1 VEFEPVFMNA
11 WWQWLILLGVIGW
24 AISVY
29 NRLVALREQAE
40 AAWSDI
46 DVQLKRRHDLVPN
59 LVETVKGYASH
70 EQATFDAVIEARS
83 RAMSADGPAA
93 AGAAESLLGGA
104 LGKLFALAEAYPDLK
119 ASDGFRD
126 LQQSLASLEGAIQ
139 NARRFYNAV
148 VRDFNTKVQ
157 TVPSALIARS
167 FGFKQKEFFEIEEGE
182 RSVPKVDF
190 DG

>member
-1 VEFEPVFMNA
+1 MNT
-11 WWQWLILLGVIGW
+11 WWQWLILFGVIGW

-29 NRLVALREQAE
+29 NKLVALREQAE
-40 AAWSDI
+40 AAWADI
-46 DVQLKRRHDLVPN
+46 DVQLKRRHDLIPN

-70 EQATFDAVIEARS
+70 EQETFDAVIEARS
-83 RAMSADGPAA
+83 RAMSAEGPAE

-104 LGKLFALAEAYPDLK
+104 LGRLFALAEAYPDLK

-139 NARRFYNAV
+139 NARRYYNAV

-167 FGFKQKEFFEIEEGE
+167 FGFRQREFFEIEESE
-182 RSVPKVDF
+182 RAVPEVDF
-190 DG
+190 DS

>member
-1 VEFEPVFMNA
+1 MTWVVLGLLALLVFF
-11 WWQWLILLGVIGW
+11 V
-24 AISVY
+24 VVTY
-29 NRLVALREQAE
+29 NRLVRLRVQTEN
-40 AAWSDI
+40 AWADI
-46 DVQLKRRHDLVPN
+46 DVQLKRRHDLIPN

-70 EQATFDAVIEARS
+70 EQETFDAVIEARS
-83 RAMSADGPAA
+83 RAMSAEGPAE

-104 LGKLFALAEAYPDLK
+104 LGRLFALAEAYPDLK

-139 NARRFYNAV
+139 NARRYYNAV

-167 FGFKQKEFFEIEEGE
+167 FGFRQREFFEIEESE
-182 RSVPKVDF
+182 RAVPEVDF
-190 DG
+190 DS

>member
-1 VEFEPVFMNA
+1 MDNI
-11 WWQWLILLGVIGW
+11 WLILILFVVVGW
-24 AISVY
+24 AIAVY

-46 DVQLKRRHDLVPN
+46 DVQLKRRHDLIPN

-70 EQATFDAVIEARS
+70 EQETFDAVIRARS
-83 RAMSADGPAA
+83 MAMRADGPAA

-148 VRDFNTKVQ
+148 VRDLNTKVQ
-157 TVPSALIARS
+157 TIPSALIARS
-167 FGFKQKEFFEIEEGE
+167 FGFVQKEFFEIEDGE
-182 RSVPKVDF
+182 RAVPDVDF
-190 DG
+190 GG

>member
-1 VEFEPVFMNA
+1 MNT
-11 WWQWLILLGVIGW
+11 WWQWLILFAVIGW

-46 DVQLKRRHDLVPN
+46 DVQLKRRHDLIPN

-70 EQATFDAVIEARS
+70 EQETFDAVIQARAK
-83 RAMSADGPAA
+83 AMNADGPAES
-93 AGAAESLLGGA
+93 GVAESLLGGA
-104 LGKLFALAEAYPDLK
+104 LGRLFALAEAYPDLK
-119 ASDGFRD
+119 ASSGFRD
-126 LQQSLASLEGAIQ
+126 LQQSLSDLEGAIQ

-157 TVPSALIARS
+157 TVPAALIARS
-167 FGFKQKEFFEIEEGE
+167 FGFKQKDFFEMDESE
-182 RSVPKVDF
+182 RAVPNVDF
-190 DG
+190 GG

>member
-1 VEFEPVFMNA
+1 MDNI
-11 WWQWLILLGVIGW
+11 WLILILFAVVGW
-24 AISVY
+24 AIAVY

-40 AAWSDI
+40 AAWADI
-46 DVQLKRRHDLVPN
+46 DVQLKRRHDLIPN

-70 EQATFDAVIEARS
+70 EQETFDAVIEARS

-119 ASDGFRD
+119 ASAGFRD
-126 LQQSLASLEGAIQ
+126 LQQSLSALEGAIQ

-157 TVPSALIARS
+157 TVPAALVARS
-167 FGFKQKEFFEIEEGE
+167 FGFSQKEFFQIEDGE
-182 RSVPKVDF
+182 RAVPSVDF
-190 DG
+190 GA